1 MILDNKT
8 KSRSV
13 TLGDVR
19 SSEYKILANEKMFSI
34 LSSKLYTD
42 KIMAPIRE
50 LLCNA
55 YDAHIA
61 AGIPERPLEVHLPSA
76 NSLTFKIR
84 DFGPGLSAEDML
96 ELYTTYG
103 ASTKNLS
110 NDFIG

>member
-1 MILDNKT
+1 MI
-8 KSRSV
+8 
-13 TLGDVR
+13 GDVTN
-19 SSEYKILANEKMFSI
+19 SEYKILANEKMFSI

-61 AGIPERPLEVHLPSA
+61 AGIPDTTLEVHMPSA
-76 NSLTFKIR
+76 GKQEFRIR
-84 DFGPGLSAEDML
+84 DFGTGLSAEDML